1 LKGEIMHLYEL
12 LNKLINLIEKCP
24 ENMDVVAKTF
34 LDSKELLVITSTN
47 IEEFNDLLD
56 LIYRIRD
63 NVYSRFTRQRV
74 YNFIEARVLKKK
86 RVF

>member
-24 ENMDVVAKTF
+24 KNMDVVAKTF

>member
-1 LKGEIMHLYEL
+1 
-12 LNKLINLIEKCP
+12 
-24 ENMDVVAKTF
+24 MDVVAKTF